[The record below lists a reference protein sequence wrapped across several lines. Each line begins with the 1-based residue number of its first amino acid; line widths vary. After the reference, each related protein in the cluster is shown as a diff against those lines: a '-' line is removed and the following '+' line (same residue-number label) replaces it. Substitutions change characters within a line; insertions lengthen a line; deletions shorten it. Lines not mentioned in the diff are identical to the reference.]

1 MLDLGA
7 FPVSWK
13 EAVVSILSLKKLS
26 RLGINS
32 VFKNLLPVSNFTYIT
47 VVRLQSVL
55 YFVRHTVPA
64 TSSGQVFIRC
74 CNLYIVDTTV
84 PRQRKPEVANDILLN
99 MNSKLV
105 TLLVLLDLSAA
116 LDTVDHGILRRR
128 LNTSL
133 GVRGKALQWFIR
145 LGLS

>member
-1 MLDLGA
+1 MDSGA

-13 EAVVSILSLKKLS
+13 EAVVSILPLKKLS

-32 VFKNLLPVSNFTYIT
+32 VFKNLRPVSNFTYIT
-47 VVRLQSVL
+47 IVSLQSVL

-74 CNLYIVDTTV
+74 FNLHIVDTTV
-84 PRQRKPEVANDILLN
+84 QTQRKPEVANDILLN

-105 TLLVLLDLSAA
+105 SLPVLLDLSAA
-116 LDTVDHGILRRR
+116 LDTVDHGVLRRP
-128 LNTSL
+128 LNTSF
-133 GVRGKALQWFIR
+133 GVRGKALQCFIR

>member
-1 MLDLGA
+1 M
-7 FPVSWK
+7 
-13 EAVVSILSLKKLS
+13 
-26 RLGINS
+26 
-32 VFKNLLPVSNFTYIT
+32 
-47 VVRLQSVL
+47 
-55 YFVRHTVPA
+55 PA
-64 TSSGQVFIRC
+64 TSSGQVFIRF

-128 LNTSL
+128 LNTSF
-133 GVRGKALQWFIR
+133 GVRGKALQCFLR